1 MKSRFLVIIFLSYRA
16 FSFLCSMYP
25 VIGIFGASNN
35 PLEFLSV
42 IFLLILGVGSR
53 IMMGFSP
60 TIWVSGS
67 RTYYFTYVLIM
78 MSGVYL
84 ISQLP
89 ENNQSRTFKVLFG
102 YFLVL
107 ALLLIMMYTKIL

>member
-1 MKSRFLVIIFLSYRA
+1 MSGHKTIERIHVRKSMSQRGEILMHLKELDAKRLVLS
-16 FSFLCSMYP
+16 L
-25 VIGIFGASNN
+25 
-35 PLEFLSV
+35 
-42 IFLLILGVGSR
+42 
-53 IMMGFSP
+53 
-60 TIWVSGS
+60 WVSGS

-89 ENNQSRTFKVLFG
+89 ENNQSRTFKVLCG

>member
-1 MKSRFLVIIFLSYRA
+1 MTYDIQSGKTYMSLVVLLTGLVFLY
-16 FSFLCSMYP
+16 
-25 VIGIFGASNN
+25 VIGIFLASNN

-42 IFLLILGVGSR
+42 TFLLILG
-53 IMMGFSP
+53 FFP
-60 TIWVSGS
+60 NIWVSGS
-67 RTYYFTYVLIM
+67 RTYYFNYVLIM

-89 ENNQSRTFKVLFG
+89 ENNQSRTFKVLCG

-107 ALLLIMMYTKIL
+107 ALLLIMAYTKIL